1 MPLTPEALFSLL
13 DAEGIPHRTV
23 SHPPLHTVEESQ
35 ALHGQ
40 LTGAHLT
47 NLFLRD
53 EKGAIFLLAA
63 LEDAEIRINRLHCQ
77 VGCKRLSFGKPD
89 LLWDVLGVRPG
100 SVTILG
106 LLNESAAGIGFL
118 MDRNILSFDE
128 INAHPLVNEMTTTLP
143 REPLFALFARR
154 GHVARSVDLAAT
166 FVE

>member
-1 MPLTPEALFSLL
+1 MPMTPDRLFALL
-13 DAEGIPHRTV
+13 DAEGVPHRTA

-35 ALHGQ
+35 ALRGQ
-40 LTGAHLT
+40 LPGAHLK

-63 LEDAEIRINRLHCQ
+63 LEDAEIRINRLHRQ

-106 LLNESAAGIGFL
+106 LLNDSATGIGFL
-118 MDRNILSFDE
+118 IDRNILGFDE
-128 INAHPLVNEMTTTLP
+128 VNAHPLVNEMTTTLP
-143 REPLFALFARR
+143 REPLFGLLARR
-154 GHVARSVDLAAT
+154 GHVAVPVDLAAT
-166 FVE
+166 LQE